1 MRPLAAIL
9 FLAAALALP
18 AQPRHHPVVFEA
30 TVTRIDTWGP
40 IKISCGIAIVYRLAE
55 YSVTHSIKGRLH
67 PGDPITVEHLA
78 CNGDELD
85 HLKPGDHVL
94 INAQRLNHP
103 DLRNW
108 NSDSRWRQVQ
118 PPPTSNGT
126 IAIPESNTVPVN
138 YFSDKP
144 PQILPASH

>member
-1 MRPLAAIL
+1 MRRLAAIL
-9 FLAAALALP
+9 LLATAIALP
-18 AQPRHHPVVFEA
+18 AQPRRHSVAFEA
-30 TVTRIDTWGP
+30 TVTRIHTWGP
-40 IKISCGIAIVYRLAE
+40 IKISCGVASVYRLAE
-55 YSVTHSIKGRLH
+55 YSVTHSIQGHLH
-67 PGDPITVEHLA
+67 VGDTITVQHLA

-85 HLKPGDHVL
+85 HLKPGDHLL

-108 NSDSRWRQVQ
+108 NSDSPWRQVQ
-118 PPPTSNGT
+118 PPPTSDGT

-144 PQILPASH
+144 PQTLPASH